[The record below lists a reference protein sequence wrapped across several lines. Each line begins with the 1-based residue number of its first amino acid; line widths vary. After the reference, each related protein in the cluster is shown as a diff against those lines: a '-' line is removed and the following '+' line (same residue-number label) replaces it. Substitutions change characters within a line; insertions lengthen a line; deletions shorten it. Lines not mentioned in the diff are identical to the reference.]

1 MRSAHMSLTA
11 ALLLLATLLAPFQAC
26 AAVNDTSANSK
37 TIVYGGDHN
46 FPPYEYLDST
56 GKPQG
61 FNVDMIRAIGQAM
74 GLHIEVQLGPWANMR
89 RRLEVE
95 GTVHISDM
103 FRSKQREAMV
113 EFAEPF
119 TIMHDQFY
127 ARRGSGTQC
136 ARGNLDGK
144 EVIVE
149 EASFTSEFLAQE
161 EKGAMLIPAESEP
174 AALRLLAAGKHDC
187 ALVTQI
193 VGEEAIR
200 RSRLTNLASIGPPI
214 FPREYSLVVAKGNQA
229 LLDQINQGL
238 AIIKA
243 TGQYSEIYDKWFG
256 QSKKESVGTETILKY
271 AAWVLIPSL
280 LVVTAALLWSWSLRR
295 VVAQRTADL
304 LTELSERKRAEAE
317 LDYLAIHDPLT
328 GLPNRHALYTQMGKW
343 IIRGDGGNAFTL
355 LLLDLD
361 RFKEVNDTLG
371 HQTGDHLLKQVG
383 ERLRGLID
391 ERDLLARMGGDEF
404 AILRPPA
411 SDTDT
416 ETFAQTLLAT
426 LDSAFEVAGI
436 RLQVGA
442 SIGIAHFPQHG
453 DDASTLIRHADV
465 AMYISKK
472 EMCGFSVY
480 DPNRDMHNPERLAM
494 MGEIKNVIAAQQL
507 VLHYQPK
514 IRLNDGKSV
523 GVEALVRWKHP
534 DHGLIY
540 PDSFI
545 PFVEMSDL
553 IRPFTLW
560 VIDHAMGQLRDWKL
574 QGIHTTVSVNI
585 SARNL
590 LDQKLAA
597 DIQTILARHEMNAA
611 DLELE
616 ITETAIMVDPAR
628 SHNTLDE
635 LAEIGVHISIDDFG
649 IGYSSLS
656 YLQKLPVHSLK
667 IDRSFVTGML
677 HDQGA
682 REIVA
687 SVIALAHNLELSVIA
702 EGVEDQETEQALKQ
716 LGCDMAQGYYYSRPH
731 SAEDIQKWWATNR
744 A

>member
-1 MRSAHMSLTA
+1 MRSTHTLLTA
-11 ALLLLATLLAPFQAC
+11 VLFLLATLLSPFQAC
-26 AAVNDTSANSK
+26 AAANDTPADSK
-37 TIVYGGDHN
+37 TIVFGSDYN
-46 FPPYEYLDST
+46 FPPYEYLDSA

-61 FNVDMIRAIGQAM
+61 FNVDMIRAIGEAM
-74 GLHIEVQLGPWANMR
+74 GLPIEVQLGPWAEMR

-103 FRSKQREAMV
+103 FRSKHREAIV
-113 EFAEPF
+113 EFSEPF
-119 TIMHDQFY
+119 AIMHDQFY

-136 ARGNLDGK
+136 IRGNLDGK
-144 EVIVE
+144 EVLVE
-149 EASFTSEFLAQE
+149 EASFTSEFLALE
-161 EKGAMLIPAESEP
+161 EKGVRLIQVESEP

-187 ALVTQI
+187 ALVTQT
-193 VGEEAIR
+193 VGEESIR
-200 RSRLTNLASIGPPI
+200 RSRLTNLAPIGPPI
-214 FPREYSLVVAKGNQA
+214 LPREYSLVVIQGNVE

-243 TGQYSEIYDKWFG
+243 TGKYSAIYDKWFG
-256 QSKKESVGTETILKY
+256 QSKKEDVGIETILRY

-280 LVVTAALLWSWSLRR
+280 LVVTAVLLWSWSLRR

-304 LTELSERKRAEAE
+304 LTELSERRRAEAE

-343 IIRGDGGNAFTL
+343 ISRGDGENTFTL
-355 LLLDLD
+355 FLLDLD

-383 ERLRGLID
+383 ERLLGLIE

-411 SDTDT
+411 SDADT
-416 ETFAQTLLAT
+416 ETFAQKLLTT
-426 LDSAFEVAGI
+426 LDTAFEVAGI

-465 AMYISKK
+465 AMYISKR
-472 EMCGFSVY
+472 EMCGFCIY

-514 IRLNDGKSV
+514 IRLNDGKGV
-523 GVEALVRWKHP
+523 GVEALVRWNHP
-534 DHGLIY
+534 ERGLIY

-616 ITETAIMVDPAR
+616 ITETAIMMDPAR
-628 SHNTLDE
+628 SHITLAE
-635 LAEIGVHISIDDFG
+635 LAEIGVRISIDDFG

-667 IDRSFVTGML
+667 IDRSFVTDML

-687 SVIALAHNLELSVIA
+687 SVIDLAHNLELSVIA
-702 EGVEDQETEQALKQ
+702 EGVEDKQTEQALRY
-716 LGCDMAQGYYYSRPH
+716 LGCDMAQGYYYSRPCP
-731 SAEDIQKWWATNR
+731 AEDIQEWLGNA
-744 A
+744 